1 MSDGALRRTIHVSTG
16 AVVLVGVLAGWHTLR
31 LGITGLAVVA
41 LFVELVRLRFAAFR
55 EVLARTVPVFR
66 PEESRRPCGAFWL
79 LLGYASAAWIPVP
92 GAAAGILTAAVADPI
107 ASAVGGRWGGGEPK
121 SWIGTGAVLAAS
133 LVVLLALRMPLVAVV
148 AAAVTAAASERW
160 SRPLDDNLVLAPA
173 VAAVIWMLT

>member
-55 EVLARTVPVFR
+55 EVLARTVPVFL

-148 AAAVTAAASERW
+148 AASVTAAASERW

>member
-55 EVLARTVPVFR
+55 EMLARTVPVFR

-79 LLGYASAAWIPVP
+79 VLGYASAAWIPVP

-148 AAAVTAAASERW
+148 AASVTAAASERW

>member
-1 MSDGALRRTIHVSTG
+1 VSDGALRRTIHVSTG

-79 LLGYASAAWIPVP
+79 LLGYASAVWIPVP
-92 GAAAGILTAAVADPI
+92 GPAAGILTAAVADPI
-107 ASAVGGRWGGGEPK
+107 ASAVGGRWGEGEPK

-133 LVVLLALRMPLVAVV
+133 LVVLLALGMPLVAVV
-148 AAAVTAAASERW
+148 AASLTAAASERW
-160 SRPLDDNLVLAPA
+160 SWPLDDNLVLAPA
-173 VAAVIWMLT
+173 VATVIWILS

>member
-41 LFVELVRLRFAAFR
+41 LFVELMRLRFAAFR

-148 AAAVTAAASERW
+148 AASVTAAASERW

>member
-31 LGITGLAVVA
+31 LGITGLAAVA
-41 LFVELVRLRFAAFR
+41 LFVELGRLRFAAFR

-148 AAAVTAAASERW
+148 AASVTAAASERW

>member
-1 MSDGALRRTIHVSTG
+1 MSDGTLRRTIHVSTG

-79 LLGYASAAWIPVP
+79 VLGYASAAWIPVP

-148 AAAVTAAASERW
+148 AASVTAAASERW

>member
-148 AAAVTAAASERW
+148 AASVTAAASERW

>member
-148 AAAVTAAASERW
+148 AASVTAAASERW

-173 VAAVIWMLT
+173 VAAVIWILS

>member
-1 MSDGALRRTIHVSTG
+1 VSDGALRRTIHVSTG

-148 AAAVTAAASERW
+148 AASVTAAASERW

>member
-79 LLGYASAAWIPVP
+79 VLGYASAAWIPVP

-148 AAAVTAAASERW
+148 AASVTAAASERW